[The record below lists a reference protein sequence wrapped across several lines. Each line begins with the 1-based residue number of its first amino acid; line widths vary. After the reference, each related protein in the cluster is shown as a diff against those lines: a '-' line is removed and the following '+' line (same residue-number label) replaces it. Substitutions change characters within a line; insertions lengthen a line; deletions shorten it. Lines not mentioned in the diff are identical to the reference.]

1 MFGILENK
9 WLHIQGYYYK
19 KYMNFTMELH
29 KHNRLELMYCANGS
43 FTFEYLDEE
52 SERNQVIV
60 EQNCFILIKPD
71 IPHRLLVT
79 DGYAIIMNL
88 EFDIETASNNYFN
101 FSNLL
106 RNMPPPPRKTDYTV
120 GSDNGNVKN
129 LLNIIFSSCSPIT
142 RPPDIY
148 INSLIYSLFY
158 NILHMISPS
167 EQNYFTGYRY
177 LKKALLYIH
186 RNLNKPLTLETIAEN
201 AGISPTYLKKLF
213 RTSYQTSVN
222 QYIISQRLKKA
233 KNLLINTTSSVNEIA
248 ASCGYL
254 SRHGLEKIFKQ
265 HERLSPNTFR
275 KTYSSNEYVYSSTA
289 HHTILHETDDGQF
302 ELQDE

>member
-1 MFGILENK
+1 M
-9 WLHIQGYYYK
+9 
-19 KYMNFTMELH
+19 
-29 KHNRLELMYCANGS
+29 
-43 FTFEYLDEE
+43 
-52 SERNQVIV
+52 
-60 EQNCFILIKPD
+60 
-71 IPHRLLVT
+71 
-79 DGYAIIMNL
+79 
-88 EFDIETASNNYFN
+88 
-101 FSNLL
+101 
-106 RNMPPPPRKTDYTV
+106 
-120 GSDNGNVKN
+120 KN

-186 RNLNKPLTLETIAEN
+186 RNLNKPLTLETIAEHPR
-201 AGISPTYLKKLF
+201 ISPTYLKKLF

-233 KNLLINTTSSVNEIA
+233 KNLLINTTSSVDEIA

>member
-106 RNMPPPPRKTDYTV
+106 RNMPPPPP
-120 GSDNGNVKN
+120 KN
-129 LLNIIFSSCSPIT
+129 RLYGRIRQRQREKPFKHYFFFMQPDHPSPRHLYQQPDLFPLLQHSAYDQPFRT
-142 RPPDIY
+142 
-148 INSLIYSLFY
+148 
-158 NILHMISPS
+158 
-167 EQNYFTGYRY
+167 
-177 LKKALLYIH
+177 KLLYRIPVSE
-186 RNLNKPLTLETIAEN
+186 K
-201 AGISPTYLKKLF
+201 S
-213 RTSYQTSVN
+213 
-222 QYIISQRLKKA
+222 
-233 KNLLINTTSSVNEIA
+233 A
-248 ASCGYL
+248 ALYPPQP
-254 SRHGLEKIFKQ
+254 E
-265 HERLSPNTFR
+265 
-275 KTYSSNEYVYSSTA
+275 
-289 HHTILHETDDGQF
+289 
-302 ELQDE
+302 